1 MKKLLLAT
9 LIAILPATSMG
20 AENTLSW
27 AYPVAP
33 QGLPQPDAAKTF
45 RVSGSP
51 TDMNLTMAQI
61 NNAFGPP
68 DWFPSDHPAMPSTVK
83 NGRAPH
89 VRACMLCH
97 LPNGNGH
104 PESASVSGLSSD
116 YIVEQMHEF
125 RDGNRMNNRA
135 PVMVEMAKDVTEAE
149 LKEAADYFAS
159 IPRESQKWV
168 KVIESATAPAN
179 HVGNG
184 GMRFL
189 TEGSNA
195 TVPVPATMIYEI
207 AENAEGAE
215 LRDQRAGFVAYV
227 PQGSIEKGKQLAETG
242 ANGKTVQCA
251 ICHGPDYRG
260 IGNVPRLA
268 GRAPY
273 YMVRQL
279 ADMRAGN
286 RKGKAMA
293 LMVQVASNLS
303 DEDIVN
309 LVSYMSSREP

>member
-1 MKKLLLAT
+1 MKKLLLASI
-9 LIAILPATSMG
+9 IALTPVAAFA
-20 AENTLSW
+20 AENALSW

-33 QGLPQPDAAKTF
+33 QGLPQPDPNQKFQAPGTTT
-45 RVSGSP
+45 G
-51 TDMNLTMAQI
+51 MQLTMREI
-61 NNAFGPP
+61 NNQFGPP
-68 DWFPSDHPAMPSTVK
+68 DWFPNEHPAMPAMVK

-97 LPNGNGH
+97 LPTGNGH
-104 PESASVSGLSSD
+104 PESASVGGLSAD
-116 YIVEQMHEF
+116 YIVEQFHEF

-135 PVMVEMAKDVTEAE
+135 PVMIEMAKDITESE

-159 IPRESQKWV
+159 IPRDKQKWV
-168 KVIESATAPAN
+168 KVIESKTAPAN
-179 HVGNG
+179 HVGPG

-189 TEGSNA
+189 NEGSTE
-195 TVPVPATMIYEI
+195 TVPIPANMIYEV
-207 AENAEGAE
+207 AENGEGAE
-215 LRDQRAGFVAYV
+215 LRDQHAGFLAFV
-227 PQGSIEKGKQLAETG
+227 PEGSIKKGEELAKTG
-242 ANGKTVQCA
+242 GNGKTVQCA
-251 ICHGPDYRG
+251 ICHGADYRG

-279 ADMRAGN
+279 ADMRSGA
-286 RKGKAMA
+286 RKGKAMQ
-293 LMVQVASNLS
+293 LMVQVVANLS

>member
-1 MKKLLLAT
+1 MKKLLLASVV
-9 LIAILPATSMG
+9 AILPITAFA
-20 AENTLSW
+20 AENALQY

-33 QGLPQPDAAKTF
+33 QGLAQPDPNEKFQAKGTTT
-45 RVSGSP
+45 G
-51 TDMNLTMAQI
+51 MQLTMREI
-61 NNAFGPP
+61 NNQFGPP
-68 DWFPSDHPAMPSTVK
+68 DWFPNEHPAMPAMVK

-97 LPNGNGH
+97 LPHGNGH
-104 PESASVSGLSSD
+104 PESASVGGLSAD

-135 PVMVEMAKDVTEAE
+135 PVMIEMAKDITESE
-149 LKEAADYFAS
+149 LKEAAEYFAS
-159 IPRESQKWV
+159 IPRAQQKWV

-179 HVGNG
+179 HVGPG

-189 TEGSNA
+189 NEGSTE
-195 TVPVPATMIYEI
+195 TVPISSTMIYEI
-207 AENAEGAE
+207 AEDGEGAE
-215 LRDQRAGFVAYV
+215 LRDQHAGFLAYV
-227 PQGSIEKGKQLAETG
+227 PMGSIKKGEALAATG
-242 ANGKTVQCA
+242 GNGKTVQCA
-251 ICHGPDYRG
+251 VCHGPDYRG

-273 YMVRQL
+273 YLIRQL
-279 ADMRAGN
+279 ADMRSGA
-286 RKGKAMA
+286 RKGKSMA
-293 LMVQVASNLS
+293 LMVQVVANLS